1 VTVEEVRDAPLP
13 VKNPEKSRPDPCIA
27 WIFV

>member
-1 VTVEEVRDAPLP
+1 VTDDGGRDARLP

-27 WIFV
+27 RIFV